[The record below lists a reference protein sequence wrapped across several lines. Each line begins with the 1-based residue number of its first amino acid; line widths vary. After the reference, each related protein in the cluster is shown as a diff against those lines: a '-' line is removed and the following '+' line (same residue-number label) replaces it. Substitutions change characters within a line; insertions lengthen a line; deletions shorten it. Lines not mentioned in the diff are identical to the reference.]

1 VCGLEKVTEFE
12 KRMIAYADSNHD
24 LCAAMVKE
32 LERLN
37 ENIEKIERSRPSPRR
52 IRKPPTHKYRDKE

>member
-1 VCGLEKVTEFE
+1 MKNYLQKKPEPIVYGQKPLTEFE

-24 LCAAMVKE
+24 LCAAIVKE

-37 ENIEKIERSRPSPRR
+37 ENIENLKNE
-52 IRKPPTHKYRDKE
+52 KT